1 MDILN
6 RLGINNRTTRRSKF
20 AEFYNLKK
28 DIKSNSVA
36 IENSIISN
44 SINDLISYKVSPRG
58 EDGDEKKGFLRKT
71 KDGISNIINKII
83 TFLKRVK
90 DYIVKK
96 FKQFKEFI
104 FGKKADKVE
113 KVAKAATTIINE
125 VIKKDGVVPTDVPN
139 NAWDYF
145 EKQYSDNDLKEA
157 FGYKGSIKVE
167 TIDLPKT
174 LLLDHPNIL
183 LEEDITDELS
193 TVLQYLSMLRYDEFL
208 KNGSLGNL
216 PRGINIDEFGKDQL
230 KDLSQAVGPAYA
242 KVLGE
247 FSTNYLIFTKHAVI
261 ESISVSEKDKLKK
274 AIKTLEEMVDNT
286 NAIKKIFSEINIK
299 LVKYYD
305 DTMKKVESL
314 KKELNGDANFNEL
327 YRDITDMNGVLIQ
340 NNDKLLKE
348 ADQLLKVYAEL
359 IDKINIKIK

>member
-6 RLGINNRTTRRSKF
+6 RLGINIKTTSRSRF
-20 AEFYNLKK
+20 AEFYSLKR
-28 DIKSNSVA
+28 DIKSNSVV

-44 SINDLISYKVSPRG
+44 SINDLISYRISPRG
-58 EDGDEKKGFLRKT
+58 EDGNDNKGFLRKT
-71 KDGISNIINKII
+71 KDGVTNIINKILA
-83 TFLKRVK
+83 FLKRVK

-96 FKQFKEFI
+96 FKQFKEFL
-104 FGKKADKVE
+104 FGKKADNGE
-113 KVAKAATTIINE
+113 KVTKAATTIINE
-125 VIKKDGVVPTDVPN
+125 IVKRDGVVPTDAPN
-139 NAWDYF
+139 NAWGYF
-145 EKQYSDNDLKEA
+145 KKRYSDDLKEV
-157 FGYKGSIKVE
+157 FGYKGSVKVE